1 MASEAECY
9 TIGYMIRGYHGY
21 KDVSPQLQGCLVELH
36 WKSAV
41 PLPC

>member
-21 KDVSPQLQGCLVELH
+21 KDVLPQLHGCLVELY
-36 WKSAV
+36 WKSTV
-41 PLPC
+41 PLP